1 MRGYFLVFKITDI
14 RFEVKLL
21 ERNVFCTQSTGSCHN
36 VTIITGNISI
46 NEIFVVGGRRGE
58 IDGQEDR
65 AWSRVTRRSLN

>member
-1 MRGYFLVFKITDI
+1 MCSVHK
-14 RFEVKLL
+14 V
-21 ERNVFCTQSTGSCHN
+21 

-65 AWSRVTRRSLN
+65 APSWVTTETLN